1 MDIKNLD
8 AVAAGHICLD
18 ITPEFTSGR
27 RIPVE
32 EIFKPGNLINVGDA
46 VISTGGSVPNT
57 GLALQ
62 RLGIKIEF
70 MGKVADDSF
79 GSIIMNKLKKSA
91 SIKGM
96 RIVNGESTSYTIVIS
111 PPGIDRIFLHNPGAN
126 DTFNYDDIDFGFVK
140 ETKLFHLGY
149 PPLMRCLYENSGEQ
163 LVRIYKKA
171 KELGAITSL
180 DVSLPD
186 PNSPSGR
193 VDWSIILRN
202 ALPYVDIFLPSAQ
215 ELLYMLDRD
224 KFFKLL
230 EISESD
236 DLLARLEGEDLTS
249 LSEKILDLNVK
260 IAGIKCGYRGFYL
273 RTAGKNELSQI
284 NNDIP
289 IDINN
294 WSGREL
300 WVPAYHVPE
309 IVTTT
314 GSGDSAIAGFLAAF
328 LRGKD
333 IELALNYACA
343 VGAQSLEASDAIS
356 SIRNW
361 DETTAQIEKKCERN
375 RLIIKTPCWKFN
387 KENEFWEGPNDKK
400 RLK

>member
-1 MDIKNLD
+1 MDIKNID
-8 AVAAGHICLD
+8 AVVAGHICLD
-18 ITPEFTSGR
+18 ITPEFTGGR
-27 RIPVE
+27 EISVE

-46 VISTGGSVPNT
+46 VLSTGGSVSNT

-62 RLGIKIEF
+62 KLGIKIEF
-70 MGKVADDSF
+70 MGKVGEDSF
-79 GSIIMNKLKKSA
+79 GSIILNKLKKSA

-96 RIVNGESTSYTIVIS
+96 RIVEGESTSYTIVIA
-111 PPGIDRIFLHNPGAN
+111 PPGIDRIFLHNPGVN
-126 DTFNYDDIDFGFVK
+126 DTFNYDGINFELVK
-140 ETKLFHLGY
+140 KAKLFHLGY
-149 PPLMRCLYENSGEQ
+149 PPLMHCLYENNGEQ
-163 LVRIYKKA
+163 LVVIYKRA
-171 KELGAITSL
+171 KELGAITLL

-193 VDWSIILRN
+193 IDWSIILRN
-202 ALPYVDIFLPSAQ
+202 VLPYVDIFLPSAQ

-236 DLLARLEGEDLTS
+236 DLLTRLEGEDLTS
-249 LSEKILDLNVK
+249 LSEKVLALGVK

-284 NNDIP
+284 NNGIP
-289 IDINN
+289 IDLNN

-309 IVTTT
+309 IITST

-333 IELALNYACA
+333 IEPALNYACA
-343 VGAQSLEASDAIS
+343 VGAQSLEASDAVS
-356 SIRNW
+356 GIRSW

-375 RLIIKTPCWKFN
+375 RLIIKTPSWKFN
-387 KENEFWEGPNDKK
+387 KEDEFWEGPDDKK